1 MSTQDD
7 QATPKGR
14 DRNGTPQNPNG
25 QAPAQPDFRRQA
37 AQVQAAFQ
45 QQGQTIDLA
54 SVPHNEY
61 PADGMTMFCRTD
73 ASELS
78 SNASPTRPISRDSQS
93 EYSNPTS
100 FSSVEP
106 TSSKASPTKS
116 APVQTRQPENT
127 PKKRNGFFS
136 NSPFRRKSKH
146 EKERPQSAA
155 AGSFA
160 PNARSNTA
168 PAGIQARDFAAG
180 GTQADDLEPVDPR
193 ASFQL
198 NVGSNVF
205 DVASPDASSPSKRPA
220 NTRPGAPPSAL
231 GEDDPIAAAL
241 AELKGV
247 AKQSSTRVSAD
258 RYHGLATPA
267 PPSAGPASRNT
278 PPPGYSGPNQHGRAA
293 ASMPGT
299 PTASRLDAPRPAHTA
314 AQMQAT
320 SRKYAG
326 QNAQMFGT
334 GSAGGSPGSRPGT
347 GAGANARSASP
358 APYRSTSPRPPGGG
372 SAGRESGHFRATS
385 PRPGSGG
392 NAAPES
398 RSRYRGQ
405 SQPRPAPSYDEYG
418 GQRQDGSPGNPTA
431 RGAPMALQLRLG
443 DSGAL
448 GQARPNGAGARPV
461 SYYGGNEGA
470 HDAGAGRR
478 ERSKSLAGPAQG
490 AGRMMPDGTSILHH
504 GKLPSHVE
512 ISFEANGALQPVPST
527 LIPQPFRRSSRS
539 ARAMCLPCCGSRTT
553 AGGRPRS
560 SRARVGAVVGTEEGA
575 WCPVITCSHAER
587 SGIVRTKEKPG
598 CGSVLGKVLSILYS
612 MRCFVHTCSL
622 RRS

>member
-14 DRNGTPQNPNG
+14 DRNVATQQPNG
-25 QAPAQPDFRRQA
+25 QAPTQPDFRRQA

-45 QQGQTIDLA
+45 QQGQTIDIA
-54 SVPHNEY
+54 PVPHNEY
-61 PADGMTMFCRTD
+61 PADGMTMFCRPD
-73 ASELS
+73 GSELS

-106 TSSKASPTKS
+106 TSARASPTKS
-116 APVQTRQPENT
+116 APIQNAQPEST

-155 AGSFA
+155 AGFFG

-168 PAGIQARDFAAG
+168 PVGIQARDFAAG
-180 GTQADDLEPVDPR
+180 GAQTDDLEPVDPR

-220 NTRPGAPPSAL
+220 NKRPGAPPSAL

-278 PPPGYSGPNQHGRAA
+278 PPPGYSGPGQHGRAA

-326 QNAQMFGT
+326 QNAQMYGT

-347 GAGANARSASP
+347 GAGPNTRSASP
-358 APYRSTSPRPPGGG
+358 TPYRSTSPRPGG
-372 SAGRESGHFRATS
+372 SGDRGHGHFRATS
-385 PRPGSGG
+385 PRPGSSS

-398 RSRYRGQ
+398 RNRYRGQ
-405 SQPRPAPSYDEYG
+405 SQSRPALGYDGYG
-418 GQRQDGSPGNPTA
+418 GQHPDGSPGNA
-431 RGAPMALQLRLG
+431 NGRGGPMALQLRPG

-448 GQARPNGAGARPV
+448 GQARPNGSGGRPV
-461 SYYGGNEGA
+461 SYYGGSEGA
-470 HDAGAGRR
+470 RGADAGRR
-478 ERSKSLAGPAQG
+478 ERSKSLAGPAQAPG
-490 AGRMMPDGTSILHH
+490 GMMPDGTPILHH
-504 GKLPSHVE
+504 GELSRSAE
-512 ISFEANGALQPVPST
+512 TRLEANHSSQHAPST
-527 LIPQPFRRSSRS
+527 RTPRPFRRSSRS
-539 ARAMCLPCCGSRTT
+539 ARATCLPCCGSRTM

-560 SRARVGAVVGTEEGA
+560 SRALVGAVAGTEAGA
-575 WCPVITCSHAER
+575 WCQVITCSRAER
-587 SGIVRTKEKPG
+587 WRQFRGLCWQST
-598 CGSVLGKVLSILYS
+598 
-612 MRCFVHTCSL
+612 
-622 RRS
+622 RSAVDTAE